1 MSFLEQIIDI
11 QAFKDAAEALKA
23 FGDEIKFQNALLS
36 DILEEFKGLRTD
48 INQLKRY
55 ITEE

>member
-11 QAFKDAAEALKA
+11 QAFKDAAETLKM

-36 DILEEFKGLRTD
+36 DMLEEFKALRTD
-48 INQLKRY
+48 INQIKRY
-55 ITEE
+55 FEE